1 MPARDRGSSV
11 GSTTDESEKRMRR
24 TPATALVVAL
34 ILATAACGGDQEEGA
49 EDRAA
54 TVSAKPSPSPQ
65 PKPTP
70 AISTRGAQDALKRY
84 LSSISQ
90 ANAKLDPARAAKI
103 ETGSALQIHSAQ
115 YRVYRKNDL
124 RYLPVKYVGA
134 VGAAPLSAGYP
145 KWFFTAATDRGS
157 EPATR
162 DFLLFVQA
170 RSGAPWH
177 VTYAPF
183 SNRATGALAPGVDVA
198 DFPAVVAPGDTRLQT
213 PPGKVAAVLA
223 DAVTRGG
230 KSPSARLFAQD
241 DNFKTVRGKIVDN
254 RSAYTDNDWAG
265 TSRAVAAP
273 TPVYAVR
280 TKSGGALVWFGL
292 DLLHSYRNDGDT
304 NMVWDTESAGDMQ
317 RGFGLP
323 SEVTSSI
330 TRQERYE
337 LVAYIPP
344 KGKGSIRLVASR
356 WFPLSVRGR

>member
-1 MPARDRGSSV
+1 
-11 GSTTDESEKRMRR
+11 MRW

-34 ILATAACGGDQEEGA
+34 MFATAGCGGDQEDA

-54 TVSAKPSPSPQ
+54 TVSAKPSPR

-70 AISTRGAQDALKRY
+70 AISTRGAEDVLKRY
-84 LSSISQ
+84 LAAISQ
-90 ANAKLDPARAAKI
+90 ANTKLDPARAAKT
-103 ETGSALQIHSAQ
+103 ETGSALKIHSAQ

-124 RYLPVKYVGA
+124 RYPPVKYVGA
-134 VGAAPLSAGYP
+134 LGAAPMVTGYP
-145 KWFFTAATDRGS
+145 RWFFTAATDRGS

-162 DFLLFVQA
+162 DFLLFVQD
-170 RSGAPWH
+170 RSGAPWR

-183 SNRATGALAPGVDVA
+183 SSRATGTIAPGVDVA
-198 DFPAVVAPGDTRLQT
+198 DFPAVVAAGDNHLDT

-223 DAVTRGG
+223 SAVTQGS
-230 KSPSARLFAQD
+230 KSPYAQRFAQD
-241 DNFKTVRGKIVDN
+241 APFQAVRGKIIDN
-254 RSAYTDNDWAG
+254 RSAYTSNDWAG

-273 TPVYAVR
+273 TPVFAVR

-292 DLLHSYRNDGDT
+292 DLLHSYRNKGDT

-317 RGFGLP
+317 KGFGLP

-344 KGKGSIRLVASR
+344 KGKGTMRLLASR
-356 WFPLSVRGR
+356 WFPLSVRGS

>member
-1 MPARDRGSSV
+1 
-11 GSTTDESEKRMRR
+11 MRW

-34 ILATAACGGDQEEGA
+34 MFATAGCGGDQEDA

-54 TVSAKPSPSPQ
+54 TVSAKPSPR

-70 AISTRGAQDALKRY
+70 AISTRGAEDVLKRY
-84 LSSISQ
+84 LAAISQ
-90 ANAKLDPARAAKI
+90 ANTKLDPARAAKT
-103 ETGSALQIHSAQ
+103 ETGSALKIHSAQ

-124 RYLPVKYVGA
+124 RYPPVKYVGA
-134 VGAAPLSAGYP
+134 LGAAPMVTGYP
-145 KWFFTAATDRGS
+145 RWFFTAATDRGS

-162 DFLLFVQA
+162 DFLLFVQD
-170 RSGAPWH
+170 RSGAPWR

-183 SNRATGALAPGVDVA
+183 SSRATGTIAPGVDVA
-198 DFPAVVAPGDTRLQT
+198 DFPAVVAAGDNHLDT

-223 DAVTRGG
+223 SAVTQGS
-230 KSPSARLFAQD
+230 KSPYAQRFAQD
-241 DNFKTVRGKIVDN
+241 APFEAVRGKIIDN
-254 RSAYTDNDWAG
+254 RSAYTSNDWAG

-273 TPVYAVR
+273 TPVFAVR

-292 DLLHSYRNDGDT
+292 DLLHSYRNKGDT

-317 RGFGLP
+317 KGFGLP

-344 KGKGSIRLVASR
+344 KGKGTMRLLASR
-356 WFPLSVRGR
+356 WFPLSVRGS

>member
-1 MPARDRGSSV
+1 
-11 GSTTDESEKRMRR
+11 MRW

-34 ILATAACGGDQEEGA
+34 MFATAGCGGDQEDA

-54 TVSAKPSPSPQ
+54 TVSAKPSPR

-70 AISTRGAQDALKRY
+70 AISTRGAEDVLKRY
-84 LSSISQ
+84 LSAISQ
-90 ANAKLDPARAAKI
+90 ANTKLDPARAAKT
-103 ETGSALQIHSAQ
+103 ETGSALKIHSAQ

-124 RYLPVKYVGA
+124 RYPPVKYVGA
-134 VGAAPLSAGYP
+134 LGAAPMVTGYP
-145 KWFFTAATDRGS
+145 RWFFTAATDRGS

-162 DFLLFVQA
+162 DFLLFVQE
-170 RSGAPWH
+170 RSGAPWR

-183 SNRATGALAPGVDVA
+183 SSRATGTIAPGVDVA
-198 DFPAVVAPGDTRLQT
+198 DFPAVVAAGDNHLDT
-213 PPGKVAAVLA
+213 PPGNVAAVLA
-223 DAVTRGG
+223 SAVTQGSE
-230 KSPSARLFAQD
+230 SPYAKRFAQD
-241 DNFKTVRGKIVDN
+241 ARFQAVRGKIVDN
-254 RSAYTDNDWAG
+254 RSAYTSNDWAG

-273 TPVYAVR
+273 TPVFAVR

-292 DLLHSYRNDGDT
+292 DLLHSYRNKGDT

-317 RGFGLP
+317 KGFGLP

-344 KGKGSIRLVASR
+344 KGKGTMRLLASR
-356 WFPLSVRGR
+356 WFPLSVRGS

>member
-1 MPARDRGSSV
+1 
-11 GSTTDESEKRMRR
+11 MRW

-34 ILATAACGGDQEEGA
+34 MFATAGCGGDQEDA

-54 TVSAKPSPSPQ
+54 TVSAKPSPR

-70 AISTRGAQDALKRY
+70 AISTRGAEDVLKRY
-84 LSSISQ
+84 LSAISQ
-90 ANAKLDPARAAKI
+90 ANTKLDPARAAKT
-103 ETGSALQIHSAQ
+103 ETGSALKIHSAQ

-124 RYLPVKYVGA
+124 RYPPVKYVGA
-134 VGAAPLSAGYP
+134 LGAAPMVTGYP
-145 KWFFTAATDRGS
+145 RWFFTAATDRGS

-162 DFLLFVQA
+162 DFLLFVQE
-170 RSGAPWH
+170 RSGAPWR

-183 SNRATGALAPGVDVA
+183 SSRATGTIAPGVDVA
-198 DFPAVVAPGDTRLQT
+198 DFPAVVAAGDNHLDT

-223 DAVTRGG
+223 SAVTQGSE
-230 KSPSARLFAQD
+230 SPYAKRFAQD
-241 DNFKTVRGKIVDN
+241 ARFQAVRGKIVDN
-254 RSAYTDNDWAG
+254 RSAYTSNDWAG

-273 TPVYAVR
+273 TPVFAVR

-292 DLLHSYRNDGDT
+292 DLLHSYRNKGDT

-317 RGFGLP
+317 KGFGLP

-344 KGKGSIRLVASR
+344 KGKGTMRLLASR
-356 WFPLSVRGR
+356 WFPLSVRGS

>member
-1 MPARDRGSSV
+1 
-11 GSTTDESEKRMRR
+11 MRW

-34 ILATAACGGDQEEGA
+34 MFATAGCGGDQEDA

-54 TVSAKPSPSPQ
+54 TVSAKPSPR

-70 AISTRGAQDALKRY
+70 AISTRGAEDVLKRY
-84 LSSISQ
+84 LAAISQ
-90 ANAKLDPARAAKI
+90 ANTKLDPARAAKT
-103 ETGSALQIHSAQ
+103 ETGSALKIHSAQ

-124 RYLPVKYVGA
+124 RYPPVKYVGA
-134 VGAAPLSAGYP
+134 LGAAPMVTGYP
-145 KWFFTAATDRGS
+145 RWFFTAATDRGS

-162 DFLLFVQA
+162 DFLLFVQE
-170 RSGAPWH
+170 RSGAPWR

-183 SNRATGALAPGVDVA
+183 SSRATGTIAPGVDVA
-198 DFPAVVAPGDTRLQT
+198 DFPAVVAAGDNHLDT

-223 DAVTRGG
+223 SAVTQGS
-230 KSPSARLFAQD
+230 KSPYAQRFAQD
-241 DNFKTVRGKIVDN
+241 APFQAVRGKIIDN
-254 RSAYTDNDWAG
+254 RSAYTSNDWAG

-273 TPVYAVR
+273 TPVFAVR

-292 DLLHSYRNDGDT
+292 DLLHSYRNKGDT

-317 RGFGLP
+317 KGFGLP

-344 KGKGSIRLVASR
+344 KGKGTMRLLASR
-356 WFPLSVRGR
+356 WFPLSVRGS